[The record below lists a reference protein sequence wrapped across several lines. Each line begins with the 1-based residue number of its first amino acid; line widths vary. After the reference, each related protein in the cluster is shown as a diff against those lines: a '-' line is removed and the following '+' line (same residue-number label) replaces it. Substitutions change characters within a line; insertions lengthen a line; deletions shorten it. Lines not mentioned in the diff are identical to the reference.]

1 MTRTPSFATG
11 VSTGLYALGASLVT
25 LPAATAMADCKPVI
39 AAYAKADATK
49 RFAIYE
55 VDSLDQVPQG
65 EPMFITI
72 GDVKY
77 SENLVKKGSMNYAKD
92 GYTKGGAAA
101 GFEANSLR
109 TDEQKGK
116 MKCTPLPDR
125 KFGGE
130 AAAGYH
136 VGSTDSGPYG
146 LDPGA
151 YDFWVSRA
159 TGLPIVLTPD
169 PESGG
174 FRYVFGNQVVAPA
187 PGKIRN

>member
-1 MTRTPSFATG
+1 MNLTPTFASGAPTALCALAA
-11 VSTGLYALGASLVT
+11 GLAL
-25 LPAATAMADCKPVI
+25 LPVAAALADCKPVI
-39 AAYAKADATK
+39 AAYAKADATR

-55 VDSLDQVPQG
+55 VDSLDQVPKG

-77 SENLVKKGSMNYAKD
+77 SENLVKKGPMNYVKD

-109 TDEQKGK
+109 TDEQQGK

-130 AAAGYH
+130 MAAGYH
-136 VGSTDSGPYG
+136 VGSTESGPYG

-159 TGLPIVLTPD
+159 TGLPIVYTPD

-174 FRYVFGNQVVAPA
+174 FRYVFGNQVVAPT

>member
-1 MTRTPSFATG
+1 MNLTPTFAARVT
-11 VSTGLYALGASLVT
+11 TALRALAAGLAL
-25 LPAATAMADCKPVI
+25 LPAAAALADCKPVI
-39 AAYAKADATK
+39 AAYAKADATR

-55 VDSLDQVPQG
+55 VNSLDQVPQG

-77 SENLVKKGSMNYAKD
+77 TENLVRKGPMNFVKD
-92 GYTKGGAAA
+92 GYTKGGAAT

-116 MKCTPLPDR
+116 MKCVPLPDR
-125 KFGGE
+125 KFAGE

-136 VGSTDSGPYG
+136 VGSADGGSGG

-159 TGLPIVLTPD
+159 TGLPIVYTPD